1 MLIIQ
6 KNKMI
11 RLDDKLNL
19 EGYGLLLLNN
29 KLTITKTIKNEYILI
44 DKSIEL
50 NVMDNVDVNILDI
63 SSNKEITVNIS
74 KNANVNY
81 QIIKSNSTNRK
92 FINNGN
98 LDITEICLNGT
109 KSNLNIDLVK
119 EEANSNVSVLAI
131 TNEQKQE
138 FIQYVSHNSPK
149 TYSNISNFGVALNKS
164 TITFDTSGKIL
175 KGMAKSKCVQLSK
188 GIIMD
193 DNAKITSKPILLI
206 DEFDV
211 VANHGA
217 SIGKMSDDSL
227 FYLMSRGLTK
237 KEAFLLVLNGIIN
250 PFITKIFDE
259 ELKQSIINEL
269 SLLIKE

>member
-1 MLIIQ
+1 
-6 KNKMI
+6 MI
-11 RLDDKLNL
+11 RLNDKLNL

-29 KLTITKTIKNEYILI
+29 QLTITKTIKNEYILI
-44 DKSIEL
+44 DDSIEL
-50 NVMDNVDVNILDI
+50 DIKENVDVNILDI
-63 SSNKEITVNIS
+63 SSNKEIAINIE

-81 QIIKSNSTNRK
+81 QIINSNSSNRK
-92 FINNGN
+92 FVNNGK
-98 LDITEICLNGT
+98 LEICEICLNGT
-109 KSNLNIDLVK
+109 KSNLNISL
-119 EEANSNVSVLAI
+119 ETNEATSNVNVLAI

-164 TITFDTSGKIL
+164 TITFDTSGKIE
-175 KGMAKSKCVQLSK
+175 KGMSKSKCVQLSK

-250 PFITKIFDE
+250 PFITRIFDE
-259 ELKQSIINEL
+259 ELKQKIINEL
-269 SLLIKE
+269 TLLIKE

>member
-1 MLIIQ
+1 
-6 KNKMI
+6 MI
-11 RLDDKLNL
+11 RLSDKLNL

-29 KLTITKTIKNEYILI
+29 QLTITKTLTNEYLVIDDSVELI
-44 DKSIEL
+44 
-50 NVMDNVDVNILDI
+50 VMDNVNVNILDVTL
-63 SSNKEITVNIS
+63 NKEITVTIA
-74 KNANVNY
+74 KNAYVNY
-81 QIIKSNSTNRK
+81 QIINSKNSNRK

-98 LDITEICLNGT
+98 LEITEVCLNENT
-109 KSNLNIDLVK
+109 SNLHIDLAT
-119 EEANSNVSVLAI
+119 EEANSNVNVLAI

-138 FIQYVSHNSPK
+138 FVQYVSHNSPK

-175 KGMAKSKCVQLSK
+175 KGMSKSKCVQLSK

-259 ELKQSIINEL
+259 ELKQEIINEL
-269 SLLIKE
+269 ALLIKE

>member
-1 MLIIQ
+1 
-6 KNKMI
+6 MI
-11 RLDDKLNL
+11 RLSDKLNL

-29 KLTITKTIKNEYILI
+29 QLTITKTIKNEYILI
-44 DKSIEL
+44 DDSIEL
-50 NVMDNVDVNILDI
+50 IVMENVDVNILDV
-63 SSNKEITVNIS
+63 SKEKNIIINIS

-81 QIIKSNSTNRK
+81 QIINSNNSNRK
-92 FINNGN
+92 FINSGN
-98 LDITEICLNGT
+98 LEICEICLNGT
-109 KSNLNIDLVK
+109 KSNLHIDLIT
-119 EEANSNVSVLAI
+119 EEANSNVNLLAI
-131 TNEQKQE
+131 TNDEKQE

-175 KGMAKSKCVQLSK
+175 KGMSKSKCVQISK

-250 PFITKIFDE
+250 PFINKILNE
-259 ELKQSIINEL
+259 ELKQTIINEL
-269 SLLIKE
+269 ALLIKE

>member
-1 MLIIQ
+1 
-6 KNKMI
+6 MI
-11 RLDDKLNL
+11 RLNDKLNL

-44 DKSIEL
+44 DDSIEL
-50 NVMDNVDVNILDI
+50 TVMDNVDVNILDI
-63 SSNKEITVNIS
+63 SSNKEIIVNIA
-74 KNANVNY
+74 KNTNVNY
-81 QIIKSNSTNRK
+81 QIINSNSSNRK
-92 FINNGN
+92 FVNNGN
-98 LDITEICLNGT
+98 LEITEICLNGT
-109 KSNLNIDLVK
+109 NSKLNVDLVS
-119 EEANSNVSVLAI
+119 EEANSNVNVLAI
-131 TNEQKQE
+131 TNDEKQE
-138 FIQYVSHNSPK
+138 FIQYVSHNSPR

-193 DNAKITSKPILLI
+193 DAAKITSKPILLI

-259 ELKQSIINEL
+259 ELKQQIINEL
-269 SLLIKE
+269 ALLIKE